1 MTETPELPPKRYAMK
16 STSTANIAKKVARI
30 LVDVGCVIFRPRQ
43 PFKFES
49 GILSPVYVDNRLL
62 ISSPT
67 QRKKIIKYF
76 IAAIKKIGKFDVIA
90 GTAMAGI
97 PHAAWIAQNLNLP
110 MVYVRAQPKDHG
122 RKNQVEGSI
131 RRGQKVLVVED
142 MVSTAGSSKR
152 VVEAVRKLG
161 AKVTDEVAIY
171 THNLKEADK
180 NFKKIKIKFHVLTD
194 LNNVSQEAA
203 KRGFLKKGQI
213 SIIKNW
219 AKDPKGWGKKMG
231 FE

>member
-1 MTETPELPPKRYAMK
+1 MIKIPELLPKSYVMK
-16 STSTANIAKKVARI
+16 STNTAKIAEKVARI

-43 PFKFES
+43 PFKFDS

-90 GTAMAGI
+90 GTAVAGI

-122 RKNQVEGSI
+122 RQNQVEGSI

-142 MVSTAGSSKR
+142 MVSTASSSAR
-152 VVEAVRKLG
+152 VIEALRKLG
-161 AKVTDEVAIY
+161 AKVTDVVAIY
-171 THNLKEADK
+171 THNLKAAGT
-180 NFKKIKIKFHVLTD
+180 NFQKMNVKFHNLTD
-194 LNNVSQEAA
+194 LENVIKVAVVG
-203 KRGFLKKGQI
+203 GFLKQDQVTVI
-213 SIIKNW
+213 LDW
-219 AKDPKGWGKKMG
+219 ARDPKGWGKKMG

>member
-1 MTETPELPPKRYAMK
+1 MK
-16 STSTANIAKKVARI
+16 STSTASIAEEVARI

-43 PFKFES
+43 PFKFAS

-62 ISSPT
+62 VSSPT

-90 GTAMAGI
+90 GTAVAGI

-122 RKNQVEGSI
+122 RQNQVEGSV

-142 MVSTAGSSKR
+142 MVSTAGSSAR
-152 VVEAVRKLG
+152 VIEVLRELG
-161 AKVTDEVAIY
+161 AKVTDVVAIY
-171 THNLKEADK
+171 THNLKAAGA
-180 NFKKIKIKFHVLTD
+180 NFQKMNVKFHNLTD
-194 LNNVSQEAA
+194 LENVA
-203 KRGFLKKGQI
+203 KVAVVEGFLKKDQVTVI
-213 SIIKNW
+213 LDW
-219 AKDPKGWGKKMG
+219 ARDPKGWGKKMG